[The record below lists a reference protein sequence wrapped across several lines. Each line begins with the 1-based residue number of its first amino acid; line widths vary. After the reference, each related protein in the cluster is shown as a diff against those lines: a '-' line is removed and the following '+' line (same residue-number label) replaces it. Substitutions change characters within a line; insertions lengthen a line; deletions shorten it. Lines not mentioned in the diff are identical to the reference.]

1 MVSRVQRGDSES
13 ERAHVGPVELFF
25 DLVYVFA
32 IIQLSHLLVAH
43 LSWEGAAQ
51 FGVLFAAIWWG
62 WNYSAWAMNWID
74 PQSTLGRVLM
84 MTLMALGLGIALVLP
99 DAFGD
104 SGLVFAGLYVTS
116 QVLRP
121 TFMVICFRGTVLG
134 RNYRNL
140 LVWSATAGIFWITGG
155 LLEPD
160 ARLVVW
166 ALAVGVDYL
175 APRLDFRVPGL
186 GSAPMSDWDTNAEHL
201 GERNRLVFIIALGE
215 SILMTGFTLREQLDL
230 EGPGA
235 LLESAFPAITGFA
248 GLCLMWWN
256 YFSIVDRTERSRHNA
271 STSALRGAYA
281 YAHALMVAGAIVFA
295 VFIELLLTY
304 EHVNPAVVGVAVTG
318 PLLFFAG
325 QALFS
330 SWRGGGSGS
339 PQARGALGVVIV
351 GATALILPAV
361 TLPLL
366 GVSMLAALTL
376 PLVSFVSTRGS
387 HEDID
392 S

>member
-1 MVSRVQRGDSES
+1 M
-13 ERAHVGPVELFF
+13 ELFF

-43 LSWEGAAQ
+43 LNWEGAAQ
-51 FGVLFAAIWWG
+51 FAVLFAAIWWG
-62 WNYSAWAMNWID
+62 WNYSAWAMNWIN
-74 PQSTLGRVLM
+74 PQSAPGRILM
-84 MTLMALGLGIALVLP
+84 MVLMALGLGIALVLP

-121 TFMVICFRGTVLG
+121 TFMVVCFRGTILG

-140 LVWSATAGIFWITGG
+140 LVWSATAGIFWITGA
-155 LLEPD
+155 LLEAD

-186 GSAPMSDWDTNAEHL
+186 GSAPMGDWDTNAEHL

-215 SILMTGFTLREQLDL
+215 SILMTGFTLREQLDVQ
-230 EGPGA
+230 GPSA
-235 LLESAFPAITGFA
+235 LLQSAFPAVTGFV

-256 YFSIVDRTERSRHNA
+256 YFSIVDRTDRTHDSA

-295 VFIELLLTY
+295 VFIELLLTND
-304 EHVNPAVVGVAVTG
+304 HVNPAIASIAVAG

-330 SWRGGGSGS
+330 SWRGGGSLW
-339 PQARGALGVVIV
+339 PQARGALGVMVV
-351 GATALILPAV
+351 GGTALMLPAMS
-361 TLPLL
+361 LPLL
-366 GVSMLAALTL
+366 GVAMLAALAL
-376 PLVSFVSTRGS
+376 PLVSFVSTKGIS
-387 HEDID
+387 P
-392 S
+392 